1 MTMYRKKPVEIR
13 AVQLRPDNDDAIL
26 QFMQDTSC
34 PFEIVGDHEV
44 VIHTVRGSRSGRRCS
59 GQQMRAL
66 RRRR

>member
-44 VIHTVRGSRSGRRCS
+44 VIHTLEGDMLGARIPKWEKV
-59 GQQMRAL
+59 
-66 RRRR
+66 

>member
-26 QFMQDTSC
+26 QFMQDTS
-34 PFEIVGDHEV
+34 
-44 VIHTVRGSRSGRRCS
+44 VRGSRSGRRCS